1 MKGFF
6 KSKLVLS
13 LTLLVM
19 SAAVIAI
26 PFSGK
31 VTQVHAASRI
41 AHTTFAAGDSPQ
53 PIGALDTYGSSG
65 SAGTNLDPAV
75 ALTFCIGYGD
85 QNMSF
90 TPLPLDPT
98 QATIGCDKEFFPGQ
112 STS

>member
-41 AHTTFAAGDSPQ
+41 AHTTLAAGDSPQ
-53 PIGALDTYGSSG
+53 QIGGLYTSG
-65 SAGTNLDPAV
+65 GGGGGGLSPAV
-75 ALTFCIGYGD
+75 ALTLCICYGVPIIT
-85 QNMSF
+85 F
-90 TPLPLDPT
+90 TLVLSKPMHT
-98 QATIGCDKEFFPGQ
+98 NF
-112 STS
+112 